1 MAGKYAEGEIR
12 DWKNLIFELLRPE
25 DDAAI
30 LEFKIH
36 DPAEEKALADTA
48 QKALFQINEKKYA
61 ETLSTKGMPEGRIR
75 KYGFALE
82 GKSTDWIRIESKKDL

>member
-1 MAGKYAEGEIR
+1 MAGKYAAGEIR

-25 DDAAI
+25 DDATI

-36 DPAEEKALADTA
+36 DPAEEKALEDTA

-61 ETLSTKGMPEGRIR
+61 ETLSIKGIPEGRIR
-75 KYGFALE
+75 KYGFAFE
-82 GKSTDWIRIESKKDL
+82 GKKY